1 MSTTKRAK
9 LTKTIIETLAT
20 ERERTG
26 ITYAQLLK
34 QSEGAP
40 DDLTERHI
48 YIWLSKSKT
57 ARADHLQFVLEA
69 YAALPTVKDAASL
82 DALEIPRPHRSE
94 RLVPTKRPLGPF
106 IEITIEMRTAMKSE
120 MVRSGIRQ
128 TTIMSMIPPEF
139 SQISLQMIRGWISG
153 RTAKVRPAY
162 WECVMKVL
170 RELPDSRT

>member
-1 MSTTKRAK
+1 MDTTNRTR
-9 LTKTIIETLAT
+9 LTKTIIETLAS

-34 QSEGAP
+34 RSDSAP
-40 DDLTERHI
+40 SDLTERHI

-94 RLVPTKRPLGPF
+94 RLVPTKRPLSPF
-106 IEITIEMRTAMKSE
+106 VEITLKM
-120 MVRSGIRQ
+120 
-128 TTIMSMIPPEF
+128 
-139 SQISLQMIRGWISG
+139 